1 MFDIR
6 YKYIN
11 KKFLFTNLISFNN
24 DDNSF
29 ASSLSRVI
37 YYDNIFLYFLYLNF
51 CLPDLYN
58 PFLYLVFYC
67 LKCSFLSNNIQNYL
81 MHYYFFP
88 LLAYLI

>member
-29 ASSLSRVI
+29 ASSLSGVI
-37 YYDNIFLYFLYLNF
+37 YYNNIFLYL
-51 CLPDLYN
+51 
-58 PFLYLVFYC
+58 
-67 LKCSFLSNNIQNYL
+67 
-81 MHYYFFP
+81 
-88 LLAYLI
+88 